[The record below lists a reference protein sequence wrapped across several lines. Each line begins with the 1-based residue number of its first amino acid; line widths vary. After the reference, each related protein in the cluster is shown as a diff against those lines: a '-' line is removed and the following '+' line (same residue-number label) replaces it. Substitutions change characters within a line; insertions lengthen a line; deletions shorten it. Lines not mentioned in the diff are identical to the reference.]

1 MRSFGRNIAVNLWFD
16 HFKNKDVDVDKC
28 PTAPKSQ
35 MTFEGLHFT
44 GFDRLNEDPEAIK

>member
-28 PTAPKSQ
+28 PSAPKSE
-35 MTFEGLHFT
+35 MTFEGLHFA